1 MVNVSRWMG
10 FCFAGILLL
19 SLSTILA
26 EDDKEKKEDEAKEHA
41 TAKKVLA
48 AAKIDLLAAVKAA
61 TQKFPEG
68 KAFLAETEEHEG
80 KAIFAVHVLVDD
92 KVKEVEVDAVTGKVI
107 KAEDDKDEKDAD
119 EVKEAKAALAKTKIT
134 LAAAIESALEGK
146 ENAKAFEASIE
157 MEEGE
162 EVEVLVEYFD
172 GDKIMEAKI
181 DPASGKVLKAE
192 EEKTEKEPAKETT
205 EEKKE

>member
-10 FCFAGILLL
+10 ICFAGILLL
-19 SLSTILA
+19 TVSTILA
-26 EDDKEKKEDEAKEHA
+26 EDEKEKKEDEAKEHA

-48 AAKIDLLAAVKAA
+48 DAKIDLLAAVKAA

-92 KVKEVEVDAVTGKVI
+92 KVKEVEVDAVTGEVI
-107 KAEDDKDEKDAD
+107 KAEDDKDGD
-119 EVKEAKAALAKTKIT
+119 EDEAKEAKAALAKTKIT

-146 ENAKAFEASIE
+146 EKAKAFEASIE

-162 EVEVLVEYFD
+162 ELEVLVEYFD
-172 GDKIMEAKI
+172 GEKIMEAKL
-181 DPASGKVLKAE
+181 DPTSGKVLKTE
-192 EEKTEKEPAKETT
+192 EEKAEKEEAKEATK
-205 EEKKE
+205 EEKE

>member
-107 KAEDDKDEKDAD
+107 KAEDDKDGD
-119 EVKEAKAALAKTKIT
+119 EDEAKEAKAALAKTKIT

>member
-1 MVNVSRWMG
+1 MAI
-10 FCFAGILLL
+10 CFAGILML
-19 SLSTILA
+19 SLSSVLA

-48 AAKIDLLAAVKAA
+48 VAKIDLLAAVKAA

-68 KAFLAETEEHEG
+68 KAFLAETAEHDG
-80 KAIFAVHVLVDD
+80 KPVFAVHVFVDD
-92 KVKEVEVDAVTGKVI
+92 KVKEVTIDAVSGKVI
-107 KAEDDKDEKDAD
+107 KAEDDKDEEAD

-134 LAAAIESALEGK
+134 LVAAIESALDGK

-157 MEEGE
+157 MEDEDE
-162 EVEVLVEYFD
+162 LEVIVEYFD
-172 GDKIMEAKI
+172 GDKIMQAKI

-192 EEKTEKEPAKETT
+192 EEKPEKAKEAKEEAKEK

>member
-1 MVNVSRWMG
+1 MG
-10 FCFAGILLL
+10 ICFAGILML

-61 TQKFPEG
+61 TQRFPEG

-107 KAEDDKDEKDAD
+107 KAEDDKDDGAD
-119 EVKEAKAALAKTKIT
+119 EAKEAKAALAKTKIT

-157 MEEGE
+157 LEEGE
-162 EVEVLVEYFD
+162 DLEILVEYFD
-172 GDKIMEAKI
+172 GDKIVEAKI
-181 DPASGKVLKAE
+181 DPSSGKVLKAE
-192 EEKTEKEPAKETT
+192 EETAKEAK

>member
-1 MVNVSRWMG
+1 MVTVSRWMG
-10 FCFAGILLL
+10 ICFAGILAL
-19 SLSTILA
+19 SLGTTLA

-68 KAFLAETEEHEG
+68 KAFLAETEEQEG
-80 KAIFAVHVLVDD
+80 KAIFTVHILVDD
-92 KVKEVEVDAVTGKVI
+92 KVKEVEVDAVSGKVI
-107 KAEDDKDEKDAD
+107 KAEDDKDDDAD
-119 EVKEAKAALAKTKIT
+119 EAKEAKAALAKTKTT
-134 LAAAIESALEGK
+134 LAAAIASALKGK

-162 EVEVLVEYFD
+162 EPEVLVEYLD
-172 GDKIMEAKI
+172 GDKIVSVQI
-181 DPASGKVLKAE
+181 DPANGKVLKAA
-192 EEKTEKEPAKETT
+192 EEKEEKEKAKEDK

>member
-10 FCFAGILLL
+10 ICFAGILML

-68 KAFLAETEEHEG
+68 KAFLAETEEREG

-92 KVKEVEVDAVTGKVI
+92 NIKEVEVDAVTGKVI
-107 KAEDDKDEKDAD
+107 KAEDDKDGDAD
-119 EVKEAKAALAKTKIT
+119 EAKEAKAALAKTKIT

-157 MEEGE
+157 IEEGE
-162 EVEVLVEYFD
+162 DLEILVEYVD
-172 GDKIMEAKI
+172 GDKIVKAKI
-181 DPASGKVLKAE
+181 DPTSGKVLKAE
-192 EEKTEKEPAKETT
+192 EESAKEAK